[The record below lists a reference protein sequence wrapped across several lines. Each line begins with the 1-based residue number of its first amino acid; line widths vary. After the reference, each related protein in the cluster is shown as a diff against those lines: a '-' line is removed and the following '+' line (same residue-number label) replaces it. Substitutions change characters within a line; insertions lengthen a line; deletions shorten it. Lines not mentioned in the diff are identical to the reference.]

1 MSIGIGVSDP
11 NLGSNFGVTI
21 RDGEP
26 AIRERAD
33 QFRTAAER
41 HLNG

>member
-1 MSIGIGVSDP
+1 MTIGIGVSDP

-21 RDGEP
+21 RDGE
-26 AIRERAD
+26 AAVRECADRFRA
-33 QFRTAAER
+33 AALR